1 MIYSLSR
8 SARNQARL
16 ESRILLADII
26 VRPFS
31 DVDREVY
38 NPAKNLTTATPS
50 EQQGEQKM
58 SIDIATIPE
67 LLNFNRVMTL
77 KLLDE
82 IGELPD
88 PASAL
93 GHRPG
98 PQRAH
103 IAWQIMHL
111 GITEELFASQR
122 LRTTDSSLTEW
133 FDLYQKG
140 STASDELPTI
150 DTIRSVLSES
160 RKNLLDAISQITEAD
175 LDTIPAG
182 LSERGWTNQMALQIV
197 CWHEPH
203 HQGQAHLLLN
213 SWKSQQ

>member
-1 MIYSLSR
+1 
-8 SARNQARL
+8 
-16 ESRILLADII
+16 
-26 VRPFS
+26 
-31 DVDREVY
+31 
-38 NPAKNLTTATPS
+38 
-50 EQQGEQKM
+50 M
-58 SIDIATIPE
+58 SIDIATIPQ
-67 LLNFNRVMTL
+67 LLNFNRAMTL

-82 IGELPD
+82 ISELPD

-93 GHRPG
+93 GFRPG

-133 FDLYQKG
+133 FADYQKG
-140 STASDELPTI
+140 STASDEIPTV

-160 RKNLLDAISQITEAD
+160 RKNLLDAISQITPAD
-175 LDTIPAG
+175 LETIPEG

-213 SWKSQQ
+213 SWKAQQ